1 MKKLMMMVVVAAAMF
16 ACGQQKTEVANAEQA
31 SADSLGG
38 TMTGMDDKSKVIE
51 AQMKAYAAQDTT
63 YSGDGYADNVQ
74 VFFPSDTVADL
85 KDKKTF
91 VADFKNQFKHWK
103 DVKFDRPRV
112 ITLKLNNGEVWTNI
126 WCVMLAKG
134 AFTGKDILIPIH
146 RAMLWQNDQIVR
158 DIHLYDTKV
167 VMDEIAARAAA
178 KKK

>member
-1 MKKLMMMVVVAAAMF
+1 MKKLMMIVAVATAMF
-16 ACGQQKTEVANAEQA
+16 ACGQQKTETVKTDATET
-31 SADSLGG
+31 DSLGG
-38 TMTGMDDKSKVIE
+38 TMTGLDDKSKVIE

-74 VFFPSDTVADL
+74 VYFPSDTVVDI
-85 KDKKTF
+85 KDKKSF

-112 ITLKLNNGEVWTNI
+112 VTLKLNNGEVWTNI

-158 DIHLYDTKV
+158 DIHFYDTKV

-178 KKK
+178 EKK

>member
-1 MKKLMMMVVVAAAMF
+1 MMMVVVAAAMF

-103 DVKFDRPRV
+103 DVKFYSPRV

-178 KKK
+178 EKK